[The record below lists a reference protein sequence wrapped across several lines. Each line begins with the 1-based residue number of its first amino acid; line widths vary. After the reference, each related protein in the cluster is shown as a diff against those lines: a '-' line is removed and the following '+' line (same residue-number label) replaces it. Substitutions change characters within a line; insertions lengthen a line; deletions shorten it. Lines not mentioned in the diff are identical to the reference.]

1 MVHHWSSFSLVLLG
15 LLMLERIQKVQ
26 QPLCAVLLENPHEIR
41 YLLHDGEGWMIIE
54 ELIGVLKPF
63 HRATTAISALSHP
76 TLSML
81 GPLSYKL
88 LDIVLKVDERDTP
101 SGKHLKE
108 AIATD
113 LYHRYASLNHQQML
127 RSVQQ
132 LFLIHIPKILTLLYL
147 SLTGKT

>member
-1 MVHHWSSFSLVLLG
+1 M
-15 LLMLERIQKVQ
+15 ERIQKVQ
-26 QPLCAVLLENPHEIR
+26 QPLCAVLLEKPHEIR
-41 YLLHDGEGWMIIE
+41 YLLPDGEGWMIIE

-81 GPLSYKL
+81 SPLLYKL

-113 LYHRYASLNHQQML
+113 LYTIAML
-127 RSVQQ
+127 
-132 LFLIHIPKILTLLYL
+132 H
-147 SLTGKT
+147 